1 MIRGISFLTLRN
13 RVPATMESPGLSRTE
28 RLILMIA
35 LVFIIVIA
43 IQATSYIVSLI
54 LMAAIITML
63 GTPALVWLK
72 ERGLSNSGAVG
83 IVTLFA
89 VVIIG
94 AFLIFANLSLQML
107 INDIPLFQQELALR
121 IAELST
127 LLQPLG
133 ITLSKNMLY
142 SLDFNQIFSMGIA
155 GAQSFSEGLMFL
167 FFVAVTT
174 VFMMLEVS
182 AVSARLDQRFGK
194 DSHTMKQLS
203 RMTGYIIDFI
213 VVRTETNF
221 IHGILFGGFLWVMGV
236 HAALLWG
243 MLTFLLGYI
252 PYFGLLLA
260 AIPAVFFAW
269 IQFGIPG
276 AVTVIVVICILNL
289 IVENP
294 VYSYLT
300 ARKYEMPALLVIIS
314 VIFWGW
320 LLGLVGMLFAIP
332 FTLMVLLVCQLSE
345 DLRWIN
351 VMLGVSHLFEEVGV
365 KPVTVE
371 E

>member
-1 MIRGISFLTLRN
+1 
-13 RVPATMESPGLSRTE
+13 MELSGLSRTE

-35 LVFIIVIA
+35 LVFVIVIA
-43 IQATSYIVSLI
+43 IQATSYFISLI
-54 LMAAIITML
+54 LMAIIITML

-72 ERGLSNSGAVG
+72 EKGLSNSTAVG
-83 IVTLFA
+83 IITLVA
-89 VVIIG
+89 CVIVG
-94 AFLIFANLSLQML
+94 AFLLFANLSFQML
-107 INDIPLFQQELALR
+107 INDIPLFQQEMASR
-121 IAELST
+121 VAELSAI
-127 LLQPLG
+127 LQPLG
-133 ITLSKNMLY
+133 ISLNKDLLH
-142 SLDFNQIFSMGIA
+142 SLDLNQLFSVGMA
-155 GAQSFSEGLMFL
+155 GAQSISEGLMFL

-174 VFMMLEVS
+174 VFMLLEVS
-182 AVSARLDQRFGK
+182 AVSERLDQRFGK

-221 IHGILFGGFLWVMGV
+221 IHGVLFGGFLWVMGV

-300 ARKYEMPALLVIIS
+300 ARKYEMPALLVITS

-332 FTLMVLLVCQLSE
+332 CTLMVLLVCQLSE

-365 KPVTVE
+365 KPVVAE